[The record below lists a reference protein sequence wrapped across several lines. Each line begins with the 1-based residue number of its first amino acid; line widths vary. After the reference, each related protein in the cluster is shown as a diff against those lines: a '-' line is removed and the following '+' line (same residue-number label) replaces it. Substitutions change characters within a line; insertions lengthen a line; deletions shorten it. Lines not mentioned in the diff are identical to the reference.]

1 MEGRTTYL
9 TGHSHGSSSQY
20 NKALGGRWH
29 SLMPLSPKE
38 VLPFQAGG
46 KWAFNSLRN
55 KSCGLGS
62 TYRRIVSNLFTATR
76 WMRSCGTTWGTI
88 DFVGKL
94 DSVLKATPK
103 KAEMVLPHL
112 VSRFGAMDLA

>member
-1 MEGRTTYL
+1 
-9 TGHSHGSSSQY
+9 
-20 NKALGGRWH
+20 
-29 SLMPLSPKE
+29 MPLSPKE
-38 VLPFQAGG
+38 VLRFQAGG

-62 TYRRIVSNLFTATR
+62 TSRSIVSNFFTTTR
-76 WMRSCGTTWGTI
+76 WMRLCGTTWGTT
-88 DFVGKL
+88 DFVGRL

-103 KAEMVLPHL
+103 EAEMVLSHL